1 MPFFRPLVSLSIILS
16 LSACQNT
23 PVSVPQGNTP
33 EVAQTPSSDEAAQ
46 SATNVKTSADLKV
59 TLNFDHLSPEDQALA
74 KKENYTI
81 RIQPVALPTP
91 SPEETPL
98 PVALTDI
105 PTREDDPNYEAY
117 QKIIDS
123 QSTKS
128 FDIYPQWSFSGGV
141 VVFSDSRTSLA
152 GSNADS
158 TWVLRDLP
166 PNRDFELSVTASVPR
181 YYKNSCSEV
190 EPKVGFSYSKTERLT
205 QGGMTEMVIQPQRF
219 VQEET
224 DDMSVSLCNIPFTG
238 QVFDA
243 EGLALANVKIIARSL
258 NTSVPFEKETTTN
271 AEGRFNLTLPAGVKA
286 EFIASK
292 SGYSMQTQ
300 TYVIQSNLQGD
311 PNANH
316 LVFGESVSST
326 ALKKIN

>member
-23 PVSVPQGNTP
+23 PISVPQGNAP

-46 SATNVKTSADLKV
+46 SAMNVKTFADLKV

-98 PVALTDI
+98 PVALSDI

-117 QKIIDS
+117 QKRIDS
-123 QSTKS
+123 QS
-128 FDIYPQWSFSGGV
+128 FDIYPQWSFSGSA
-141 VVFSDSRTSLA
+141 VVFSESGTSFA

-166 PNRDFELSVTASVPR
+166 VNRDFELSVTASVPR
-181 YYKNSCSEV
+181 YYEHSCSEV

-205 QGGMTEMVIQPQRF
+205 QGGMTEMVIRPQRF
-219 VQEET
+219 VQVET
-224 DDMSVSLCNIPFTG
+224 DDMYALFCNTPFTG
-238 QVFDA
+238 QVFDSA
-243 EGLALANVKIIARSL
+243 GLALANVKITARSL
-258 NTSVPFEKETTTN
+258 YTSVPFEKETTTN
-271 AEGRFNLTLPAGVKA
+271 AEGRFNLTLPAGVEV

-292 SGYSMQTQ
+292 SGYSTQTQ
-300 TYVIQSNLQGD
+300 TYVVQSNLQGD
-311 PNANH
+311 PGVNQ
-316 LVFGESVSST
+316 LVFGESVSSI
-326 ALKKIN
+326 ALEKIN